1 MSTFDKTTIY
11 SVQYFFSIPPDYRF
25 EKLSNT
31 RVNDASESGNDL
43 FIININL
50 SHPTQLWKLLTWF
63 GPKFMPNLLGTLSTV
78 SLIDVHNENNTS
90 RNFFL
95 HGLLY
100 IFCLIFKCSKIVL
113 TLPVGFKVRVNAPS
127 PEVTALLKQT
137 RTCRPWNCW
146 EWYWLVMTI
155 IRAWQIK
162 VEQFLIKGQKR
173 TEINYQHVVYIP
185 MEIDL

>member
-1 MSTFDKTTIY
+1 MSTFDKTTTY

-50 SHPTQLWKLLTWF
+50 SHPTQLCKLLTCF

-78 SLIDVHNENNTS
+78 SFLIDVHNDYSTS

-113 TLPVGFKVRVNAPS
+113 TLPVGFK
-127 PEVTALLKQT
+127 
-137 RTCRPWNCW
+137 C
-146 EWYWLVMTI
+146 TI
-155 IRAWQIK
+155 A
-162 VEQFLIKGQKR
+162 
-173 TEINYQHVVYIP
+173 
-185 MEIDL
+185 